1 MAFDL
6 SAKRELNKGFG
17 DALAVAVELAVTP
30 AIFAFLGWRLDEW
43 LGTTPLFL
51 LVFFLFTFSYVA
63 WREYTSTSCGWSEH
77 EQELLGPEARRGGAR
92 DRRRPPRAR
101 ARRSRGRARARLRH
115 AQARRVVRPA
125 RPARRQP

>member
-51 LVFFLFTFSYVA
+51 LVLFLFTFTYVA
-63 WREYTSTSCGWSEH
+63 WRELTRYQLRMEEH
-77 EQELLGPEARRGGAR
+77 QAELLG
-92 DRRRPPRAR
+92 RRRDG
-101 ARRSRGRARARLRH
+101 SDS
-115 AQARRVVRPA
+115 
-125 RPARRQP
+125 

>member
-17 DALAVAVELAVTP
+17 DALQAAVELAVTP

-51 LVFFLFTFSYVA
+51 LFLFLFTFTYVA
-63 WREYTSTSCGWSEH
+63 WREYTKYQH
-77 EQELLGPEARRGGAR
+77 RMDEQQAEVLAPKKPG
-92 DRRRPPRAR
+92 
-101 ARRSRGRARARLRH
+101 RSS
-115 AQARRVVRPA
+115 
-125 RPARRQP
+125 

>member
-30 AIFAFLGWRLDEW
+30 AIFAFLGWRLDAW

-51 LVFFLFTFSYVA
+51 LVFFLFTFTYVA
-63 WREYTSTSCGWSEH
+63 WREYTRYKLRMDEH
-77 EQELLGPEARRGGAR
+77 QRELLGPKS
-92 DRRRPPRAR
+92 DRT
-101 ARRSRGRARARLRH
+101 
-115 AQARRVVRPA
+115 
-125 RPARRQP
+125 QP

>member
-51 LVFFLFTFSYVA
+51 LVLFLFTFSYVA
-63 WREYTSTSCGWSEH
+63 WREAARYKLRMDEH
-77 EQELLGPEARRGGAR
+77 QAELLGRKPDKGA
-92 DRRRPPRAR
+92 
-101 ARRSRGRARARLRH
+101 S
-115 AQARRVVRPA
+115 
-125 RPARRQP
+125 

>member
-51 LVFFLFTFSYVA
+51 LVLFLFTFSYVA
-63 WREYTSTSCGWSEH
+63 WREAAKYKQRME
-77 EQELLGPEARRGGAR
+77 EQQAELLG
-92 DRRRPPRAR
+92 RRREGEG
-101 ARRSRGRARARLRH
+101 S
-115 AQARRVVRPA
+115 
-125 RPARRQP
+125 